1 MRIALIP
8 AFEPDLKLVNTV
20 RELRKTGFEVV
31 IVNDGSGSRYHEVFE
46 EAAAYGAVL
55 SYRKNRGKG
64 AVLKDGLQYIRQHYQ
79 PPFTVVTVDADG
91 QHKTAD
97 VIRCCQEAEKQPEV
111 LILGSRRDDGG
122 QVRVP
127 LRSRFGNALTRQ
139 VFWIR
144 TGASVY
150 DTQTGLRAFSDRLV
164 PSLLNISG
172 DRYEYEMNMLLAF
185 ADQKRPIVE
194 IPVSKIYI
202 DGNETSHFHPV
213 KDSIRIYR
221 CILKVPDVVKF
232 GLSSL
237 IGFLTDYGAYT
248 ALVTIAG
255 WMGAPAVFAV
265 TISNILARALSATV
279 NFTIN
284 RKYVFRSREKTAVS
298 AFQYAILA
306 ATILAGNTILLN
318 ILVEGAGIS
327 RYLAKLVTE
336 LTFFTLSWIVQKW
349 IIFRDKPACSVKPEG
364 YLTVCGKGEVE

>member
-237 IGFLTDYGAYT
+237 CSQL
-248 ALVTIAG
+248 
-255 WMGAPAVFAV
+255 P
-265 TISNILARALSATV
+265 
-279 NFTIN
+279 
-284 RKYVFRSREKTAVS
+284 
-298 AFQYAILA
+298 FQ
-306 ATILAGNTILLN
+306 T
-318 ILVEGAGIS
+318 
-327 RYLAKLVTE
+327 
-336 LTFFTLSWIVQKW
+336 SW
-349 IIFRDKPACSVKPEG
+349 PER
-364 YLTVCGKGEVE
+364 